1 LSDLGALRR
10 SASIEHFLGPAFRGE
25 RRGID
30 TCLAEPQAR
39 RKPPGPP
46 SRWQTPTPAWLLL
59 KPIRHCPG
67 RRCASSGRACH

>member
-1 LSDLGALRR
+1 MPISLSPARCLCELSDLGALRR

-46 SRWQTPTPAWLLL
+46 SR
-59 KPIRHCPG
+59 
-67 RRCASSGRACH
+67 